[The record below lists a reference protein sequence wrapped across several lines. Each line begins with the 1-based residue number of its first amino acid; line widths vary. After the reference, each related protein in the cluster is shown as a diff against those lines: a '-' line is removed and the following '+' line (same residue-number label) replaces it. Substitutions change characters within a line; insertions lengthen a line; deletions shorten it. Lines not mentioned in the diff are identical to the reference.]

1 MTTMTWHPLLQFDN
15 AQATTPPKK
24 PILVLVMTNFI
35 ISMSTLTRWRMPRA
49 CAVAVSRP
57 FSTQPLYRTDLNGR
71 GRGNITSA
79 ASPWPRHA
87 IMLTK
92 MARWRHL
99 SESTRQSGRHESM
112 RRACEAHEQAVESVA
127 AAMRDAGVVVRM
139 QDARDDVA
147 ASDLAWADVCVAL
160 GGDGTTLRA
169 AHTAPAGMY
178 VVGVN
183 TDPQRSVGKLCSATV
198 GPSSPDDDAQALVD
212 SLVRGAF
219 REKLVPRLKVSLEL
233 EQPSSTG
240 GDDDTGGGS
249 SAPHA
254 LVPSTVHA
262 INECFISEL
271 DPSRPIDLEVCHL
284 PPSPAFSRLLPPSP
298 AFSRHMPRL
307 LPPSPA
313 ISHHLP
319 PSPAFSDLRR
329 LPSRPSSRS
338 RSIWSATRTTTRTS
352 CVTAPPRRP
361 PSSSGLRTPRAP
373 LISSPSN
380 ASKLSLPPGEPIS
393 TDLPTPPQISPPTHT
408 SSHLACPHLAC
419 AHLP

>member
-271 DPSRPIDLEVCHL
+271 DPSRPIDLEVCAESPRHL
-284 PPSPAFSRLLPPSP
+284 TPRPEPSMPSFSYWLHRLKNK
-298 AFSRHMPRL
+298 
-307 LPPSPA
+307 
-313 ISHHLP
+313 
-319 PSPAFSDLRR
+319 
-329 LPSRPSSRS
+329 
-338 RSIWSATRTTTRTS
+338 
-352 CVTAPPRRP
+352 PPR
-361 PSSSGLRTPRAP
+361 
-373 LISSPSN
+373 
-380 ASKLSLPPGEPIS
+380 SLPPCRPP
-393 TDLPTPPQISPPTHT
+393 PTPT
-408 SSHLACPHLAC
+408 SLVHVAGACRWWGVGHVAIVWGNHLDAIGRRGMDASRHRGEHGAGGGGPRGGGGNGRGVRWRWRAWRCIDVR
-419 AHLP
+419 